1 MIIKLDDF
9 EIANGD
15 DRTLRV
21 LGEESV
27 TLQQRT
33 QVETPSRA
41 AWPVAFPDRAMR
53 SIPLSYDVTFPP
65 CASLEA
71 ALLQSR
77 TIATT
82 CPKGGILTEQHGS
95 QLISYAAAW
104 ITSIQVK
111 RMGVT
116 NQFTFSLEATDPDTQ
131 TLSPLAMLNPSYV
144 ANLPLITAL
153 TGGGATDLDGQITAD
168 VEIGFCAFIT
178 PTLAGLAQPKHMRLI
193 ADPDPGVTVGN
204 ADPAAGTLI
213 VIPADYD
220 ESTNAKIWT
229 EL

>member
-15 DRTLRV
+15 DRTARV

-33 QVETPSRA
+33 QVETPCRA
-41 AWPVAFPDRAMR
+41 AWPVAFPDRAVR

-82 CPKGGILTEQHGS
+82 CPKGGILTEQHGE
-95 QLISYAAAW
+95 QLITYAAAW
-104 ITSIQVK
+104 ITSIQVR

-116 NQFTFSLEATDPDTQ
+116 NQFTFSLEATEPTTA
-131 TLSPLAMLNPSYV
+131 TLSPIAQMDPRYPNILSL
-144 ANLPLITAL
+144 TGL
-153 TGGGATDLDGQITAD
+153 TGGAAGDLDAQITTD
-168 VEIGFCAFIT
+168 VAVGRYVDFDLLVSGDRIPHRWKLCTWTDETEDAA
-178 PTLAGLAQPKHMRLI
+178 AGRVLPDDFDSTTNPKFWLRLI
-193 ADPDPGVTVGN
+193 
-204 ADPAAGTLI
+204 
-213 VIPADYD
+213 
-220 ESTNAKIWT
+220 
-229 EL
+229 